1 MNAFRLIPSIQV
13 RDALSGAGAALSGG
27 RWNRRGRPAVY
38 AATTASLALLEVMC
52 NSPDQLGS
60 SLSMITLAITDEAI
74 EPLDD
79 RALPGRWW
87 TRELACQAVAE
98 TWFARASSAVLC
110 VPSTIHAH
118 EDNLVLNPLHRQ
130 FRHQVV
136 VVDVADFPVDER
148 LRGLVAS

>member
-1 MNAFRLIPSIQV
+1 MNAFRLIPTMQV
-13 RDALSGAGAALSGG
+13 PDALSGAGAALSGG

-52 NSPDQLGS
+52 HSPDQLGS
-60 SLSMITLAITDEAI
+60 ALSMVTLAITDEGI

-87 TRELACQAVAE
+87 TRELACQAVGE
-98 TWFARASSAVLC
+98 TWFERASSAALC

-130 FRHQVV
+130 FRHHVVLVDVV
-136 VVDVADFPVDER
+136 VFPVDER
-148 LRGLVAS
+148 LRCLVES